1 MNQKQVNDALDKA
14 LDGDFADNFVASV
27 PIVLPQKV
35 EVPATCEAEQQ
46 QVKSNL
52 YNTNEKLNAV
62 LDYLINNL
70 EDLSN
75 QPGLVKTSP
84 VSDIVEVAK
93 TIGMI
98 NDKIYK
104 YITPQKT
111 EIPKNSKITQ
121 NNITFNNNGN
131 KEEEV
136 DSHFTLETLDKMI
149 KDGKLK

>member
-14 LDGDFADNFVASV
+14 LEGDFADNYIASV

-35 EVPATCEAEQQ
+35 EVPATCEEEQK
-46 QVKSNL
+46 QVKTNL

-70 EDLSN
+70 EELSN

-93 TIGMI
+93 TIGII

-121 NNITFNNNGN
+121 NNITFNHNS
-131 KEEEV
+131 KEEDV
-136 DSHFTLETLDKMI
+136 DSHFNLETLDKMI
-149 KDGKLK
+149 KEGTIK

>member
-14 LDGDFADNFVASV
+14 LDGDFADNYIASV

-93 TIGMI
+93 TIGII

-104 YITPQKT
+104 YITPPKS
-111 EIPKNSKITQ
+111 EIGKNSKITQ

-131 KEEEV
+131 NNDEV
-136 DSHFTLETLDKMI
+136 DSHFNLETLDKMI
-149 KDGKLK
+149 KDGTIK

>member
-14 LDGDFADNFVASV
+14 LDGDFADNYVASV

-70 EDLSN
+70 EELSN

-104 YITPQKT
+104 YITPQKA
-111 EIPKNSKITQ
+111 ELPKNSKITQ
-121 NNITFNNNGN
+121 NNITFNNNG
-131 KEEEV
+131 KEEDV

-149 KDGKLK
+149 KEGKLK